1 MQSAEHETT
10 ESDLK
15 LEDNLPDWGWK
26 SLMILGAV
34 MVLGGVLAFF
44 NPFAASLT
52 VEFIAGFSF
61 CTVGLIQIWLAATS
75 EKQAMAERGL
85 TGALGVVLI
94 LLAASLLINPLAGL
108 VTLTILVAILFALM
122 GMMRVGMAWRARPRK
137 GSGWMMASGIM
148 SLVLALLIVLGL
160 PSIAGSIL
168 GLFLALDLTFSGIA
182 TMVFAWEI
190 RKNVN

>member
-1 MQSAEHETT
+1 
-10 ESDLK
+10 
-15 LEDNLPDWGWK
+15 
-26 SLMILGAV
+26 
-34 MVLGGVLAFF
+34 
-44 NPFAASLT
+44 
-52 VEFIAGFSF
+52 
-61 CTVGLIQIWLAATS
+61 
-75 EKQAMAERGL
+75 
-85 TGALGVVLI
+85 LGVVLI
-94 LLAASLLINPLAGL
+94 LLAVSLLINPLAGL

-190 RKNVN
+190 RKNGS